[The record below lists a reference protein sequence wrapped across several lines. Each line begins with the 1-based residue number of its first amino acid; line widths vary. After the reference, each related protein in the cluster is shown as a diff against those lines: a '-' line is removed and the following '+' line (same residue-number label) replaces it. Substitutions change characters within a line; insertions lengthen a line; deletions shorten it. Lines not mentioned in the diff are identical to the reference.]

1 VNDYSGVVTSGL
13 TQVASAFSLTG
24 ALSFLES
31 VSTVGSQVPMVG
43 ALFAAANEFVSLVQ
57 TATAVKKNALKLAE
71 RIFAI
76 LETVRVLHY
85 EGVNLEQDHL
95 TKQIQR
101 LEDLIKRASQ
111 TLKKYSGKGFLKKLL
126 TGSSDSSNFT
136 DLDADF
142 VKTAQDL
149 QLAIETAHLVQA
161 SKNSAAHQ
169 TRMDTLIEK
178 VCIFYFEYKLK

>member
-1 VNDYSGVVTSGL
+1 VNAASTVISAVNDYGGVVTSGL
-13 TQVASAFSLTG
+13 ASAFSLTG

-76 LETVRVLHY
+76 LETVRVLHD
-85 EGVNLEQDHL
+85 EGINLKQDHL

-126 TGSSDSSNFT
+126 TGSSDSANFT

-149 QLAIETAHLVQA
+149 QLAVETAHLVQA
-161 SKNSAAHQ
+161 SKNSAALQ
-169 TRMDTLIEK
+169 TRMDTLFEK
-178 VCIFYFEYKLK
+178 VRFF